1 MILKDIAAIA
11 EKDLKSLIE
20 NSVLEQKTLDYKRS
34 LPGNSDSEKKEFLA
48 DVSSFANASGGDLI
62 YGISQDNKTGIPTK
76 LEGLE
81 ILNADQV
88 VLRLESL
95 IRDGIEPRIPSVT
108 FRPILL
114 SDSKIALIIRIQK
127 SWNSPHRVGFK
138 GYHKFYSRS
147 SNGKY
152 ELDVG
157 ELRTAFTLSETIFDK
172 IKRFREDRI
181 SRINANETPIPF
193 YENAKIILHL
203 IPVIAFNPAQRYDI
217 DQVADSPQL
226 IAPIYCRGYSYN
238 YNLDGFLTYS
248 QGQENLSHSYVQ
260 LFRNGIVEIVEGL
273 LLKPDKGQLLIPS
286 VAYEDELIRELPRF
300 LSVLRSLKVELPIFL
315 FLSLVGVKGYSMATG
330 GLFYRERSSIDR
342 DVVALPEVIVENY
355 SEGAERILKP
365 CFDSIWNACGLSR
378 SQNFDQSGKWMPRR
392 Y

>member
-1 MILKDIAAIA
+1 MILKDIAAIT
-11 EKDLKSLIE
+11 ERDLKSLIE
-20 NSVLEQKTLDYKRS
+20 NSVLEQKTLDYKRL
-34 LPGNSDSEKKEFLA
+34 LPGDSDSEKKEFLA

-81 ILNADQV
+81 IPNADQV
-88 VLRLESL
+88 ILKLESS

-108 FRPILL
+108 IRPIPL

-138 GYHKFYSRS
+138 GGHKFYSRS

-152 ELDVG
+152 ELDIA
-157 ELRTAFTLSETIFDK
+157 ELRAAFTFSETIFNK
-172 IKRFREDRI
+172 IKQFREERI
-181 SRINANETPIPF
+181 SKINANETPIPF

-217 DQVADSPQL
+217 DQIADNPQL
-226 IAPIYCRGYSYN
+226 MAPICCSGYGYN
-238 YNLDGFLTYS
+238 YNLDGFLTYH
-248 QGQENLSHSYVQ
+248 QGPKNLSHSYVQ

-273 LLKPDKGQLLIPS
+273 LLKPDGGQLLIPS
-286 VAYEDELIRELPRF
+286 VVYEEELIKELPRF
-300 LSVLRSLKVELPIFL
+300 LSVLSALKVELPIFL
-315 FLSLVGVKGYSMATG
+315 FLSLVGVRGYSMATG
-330 GLFYRERSSIDR
+330 GHFYRERSSIDR

-365 CFDSIWNACGLSR
+365 CFDFVWNACGLPR
-378 SQNFDQSGKWMPRR
+378 SQNFSQDGKWMPRR
-392 Y
+392 

>member
-1 MILKDIAAIA
+1 MILKDIATIA
-11 EKDLKSLIE
+11 EGDLKSLIE
-20 NSVLEQKTLDYKRS
+20 NSVLEKKTLDYKKL

-62 YGISQDNKTGIPTK
+62 YGICQDNNTGIPTK

-81 ILNADQV
+81 IPNVDQV
-88 VLRLESL
+88 VLRLESS

-108 FRPILL
+108 IRPILL

-127 SWNSPHRVGFK
+127 SWNSPHRIGFK

-157 ELRTAFTLSETIFDK
+157 ELRALFTFSETIFDK

-181 SRINANETPIPF
+181 SKINANETPIPF

-217 DQVADSPQL
+217 DQVADNPRS
-226 IAPIYCRGYSYN
+226 IAPILCSSYSYN

-248 QGQENLSHSYVQ
+248 QGPKNLSHSYVQ
-260 LFRNGIVEIVEGL
+260 LFRNGIVEMVEGL
-273 LLKPDKGQLLIPS
+273 LLKPDGEQLLIPS
-286 VAYEDELIRELPRF
+286 VDYEEELIKELPRF
-300 LSVLRSLKVELPIFL
+300 FSVLRVLKVELPIFV

-330 GLFYRERSSIDR
+330 EYFFRERSAIDR

-365 CFDSIWNACGLSR
+365 CFDSIWNACGLPR
-378 SQNFDQSGKWMPRR
+378 SQNFDENGKWMPRK
-392 Y
+392 

>member
-1 MILKDIAAIA
+1 MIFKDIAAITK
-11 EKDLKSLIE
+11 EDLKSLIE
-20 NSVLEQKTLDYKRS
+20 NSVLEQKTMDYKRL

-62 YGISQDNKTGIPTK
+62 YGISQDNETGIPTK

-81 ILNADQV
+81 IPNVDQA
-88 VLRLESL
+88 VLKLESS

-108 FRPILL
+108 IRPIPL

-157 ELRTAFTLSETIFDK
+157 ELRAVFTFSETIFEK
-172 IKRFREDRI
+172 IRRFREDRI
-181 SRINANETPIPF
+181 SKINANETPIPF

-217 DQVADSPQL
+217 DQIAGNPQL
-226 IAPIYCRGYSYN
+226 IAPIYCSGYSYN
-238 YNLDGFLTYS
+238 YNLDGFLTYH
-248 QGQENLSHSYVQ
+248 QGPRNLSHSYVQ

-273 LLKPDKGQLLIPS
+273 LLKPDGGQLLIPS
-286 VAYEDELIRELPRF
+286 VAYEEELIKELPRF
-300 LSVLRSLKVELPIFL
+300 LSVLGALKVELPIFL
-315 FLSLVGVKGYSMATG
+315 FLSLAGVKGYSMATG
-330 GLFYRERSSIDR
+330 GYLYRERSSIDR

-365 CFDSIWNACGLSR
+365 CFDSIWNACGLAR
-378 SQNFDQSGKWMPRR
+378 SQNFDENGKWVPRR
-392 Y
+392 